1 MAARECGAEIIKRD
15 DFAKFQLPDE
25 GIHFGWAGDDHG
37 AALSFRIA
45 WRTARNHMNDM
56 RHASAIQVINR

>member
-15 DFAKFQLPDE
+15 DFTPLQLPDE
-25 GIHFGWAGDDHG
+25 GIHLGGAGDDHG
-37 AALSFRIA
+37 AALGFRIA
-45 WRTARNHMNDM
+45 WRAARNYMNDT